1 MHLDLLLRVEEDS
14 LVYVLTLRAHED
26 GGINYSP
33 SAVGVCVEM
42 TITIVSQKRVHGWST
57 LKSAKEGGA

>member
-1 MHLDLLLRVEEDS
+1 MHLDLLLRVKEDS

-33 SAVGVCVEM
+33 STVGVCAEM

-57 LKSAKEGGA
+57 LKSAKEEGA